1 MARFSV
7 RVVNRSAFATA
18 DLAALFRAC
27 LKAHHVPAQPYRLEV
42 VPGPNA
48 RTKKGKALAAAG
60 RASLGYQSFRAAP
73 LVSAAPTGRFVHGR
87 GVEMAAVSGDHK
99 HAANMSPGHPQG
111 FARWCWTLDHE
122 VKHLVGW
129 TDPEL
134 DKSHDP
140 QIIAALGSLWH
151 DPTLPTVPGLPLWAA
166 RASFEVLS
174 PVPVRAK
181 PEPSAEALAQAA
193 EARRAKKILRAEAKL
208 AQLEARLRRVE
219 RGVAR
224 WRRKLAGL
232 QRAQARLAAERSQ
245 P

>member
-7 RVVNRSAFATA
+7 RVSNRSAFATA

-60 RASLGYQSFRAAP
+60 RAPLGYLARVGAP
-73 LVSAAPTGRFVHGR
+73 LVGAKPTRFVHGR
-87 GVEMAAVSGDHK
+87 GSVEMAAVAADHAR
-99 HAANMSPGHPQG
+99 AANMSPGHPQG

-122 VKHLVGW
+122 VKHVVGW

-134 DKSHDP
+134 DASHDP

-174 PVPVRAK
+174 PRPAK
-181 PEPSAEALAQAA
+181 AAPSPEALQAKA
-193 EARRAKKILRAEAKL
+193 EARRERKILRAQEMLAKAEAKL
-208 AQLEARLRRVE
+208 SRAE
-219 RGVAR
+219 RAVTR
-224 WRRKLAGL
+224 WKRKLAGL
-232 QRAQARLAAERSQ
+232 QRAQLRVAAEKGSQ